1 MSTEPNPFSLCG
13 RTILVTGGSSGIGR
27 AVAIGAARMGA
38 RIAVLGRT
46 PDKVQETL
54 SLLEGTGH
62 FGHVSDLTE
71 IDGIEGDVQALLD
84 RSGPFAGFV
93 HSAGASDVTLLRD
106 IDMKKAEGQMR
117 LNWLSFM
124 ALSQAVCRRGRY
136 APGLSVV
143 ALASISALAGQVG
156 LSAYAGTKGAL
167 IASVRSLAAE
177 YAPRGIRFNCIS
189 PCRHPHAAG
198 DPSPARRGVVQER
211 GPRENPT
218 GAARPRGRRRPRPVP
233 ALRRQPAH
241 YGHEHDCRRRMVAL
255 LNS

>member
-189 PCRHPHAAG
+189 PSTPPCSGRPEPGSARSGTGKRSSRKPDWGRSPPRTSPTPSCSCSPTPAG
-198 DPSPARRGVVQER
+198 
-211 GPRENPT
+211 
-218 GAARPRGRRRPRPVP
+218 
-233 ALRRQPAH
+233 ALRART
-241 YGHEHDCRRRMVAL
+241 
-255 LNS
+255 

>member
-124 ALSQAVCRRGRY
+124 ALSQAGCRRGRY

-189 PCRHPHAAG
+189 PCPVDTPMQRETRARLGEEWYRKEVLEKARLGPLAPEDVA
-198 DPSPARRGVVQER
+198 DPVLFLLSDASRRI
-211 GPRENPT
+211 T
-218 GAARPRGRRRPRPVP
+218 GTNLIVDGGWS
-233 ALRRQPAH
+233 L
-241 YGHEHDCRRRMVAL
+241 
-255 LNS
+255 S

>member
-1 MSTEPNPFSLCG
+1 MSMESNPFSLCG

-27 AVAIGAARMGA
+27 AVAVGAARMGA

-62 FGHVSDLTE
+62 VGHVSDLTKL
-71 IDGIEGDVQALLD
+71 DGIEGDVQAVLD
-84 RSGPFAGFV
+84 RSGPFGGLV

-106 IDMKKAEGQMR
+106 IDMKKAEQQMR

-124 ALSQAVCRRGRY
+124 ALSQAICRRGRY

-143 ALASISALAGQVG
+143 ALASISALTGQVG

-167 IASVRSLAAE
+167 IASVRSLASE

-189 PCRHPHAAG
+189 PCPVDTPMQRETRSRLGEEWYRKEVLEKARLGPLAPEDVA
-198 DPSPARRGVVQER
+198 DPVLFLLSDASRRI
-211 GPRENPT
+211 T
-218 GAARPRGRRRPRPVP
+218 GTNMIVDGGWS
-233 ALRRQPAH
+233 L
-241 YGHEHDCRRRMVAL
+241 
-255 LNS
+255 S